1 MKLKFCLAII
11 YEASRLYSI
20 ASYVPKI
27 ASESCVLRTT
37 SHDGSPVEIP
47 VEQGTVLLLSIDA
60 IHMNRELFDSTS
72 VEIYL
77 TRNRQP
83 VIGQIHMSLSHPGS
97 WRETKFITLELSW
110 RFHLVCAR
118 VLAVGSWLKF
128 PVISVVSDFLVVSQK
143 WSS

>member
-1 MKLKFCLAII
+1 M
-11 YEASRLYSI
+11 
-20 ASYVPKI
+20 SY
-27 ASESCVLRTT
+27 
-37 SHDGSPVEIP
+37 
-47 VEQGTVLLLSIDA
+47 
-60 IHMNRELFDSTS
+60 FDSTG

-77 TRNRQP
+77 TRNFQP
-83 VIGQIHMSLSHPGS
+83 VIGPIHTSLSHPGS